1 MLDYYPAWPSGL
13 YINIFSVLKLVFSLF
28 IKILSLLKKEGTMR
42 IMRIN
47 NNKRSLT
54 NPAYSPLRNM
64 LDELLSMQ
72 SWFDDV
78 FNRSLMPSFNYNM
91 AMADVWEEDENYFI
105 KMALPGVDKDNVDV
119 QVEGNVVRIKG
130 GKKEEEKSEEGKQY
144 YLNRLETYFEQT
156 FTLPGD
162 VDVEKIEAKMKNG
175 VLELK
180 LPKVAQNKPKQ
191 ITIKSE

>member
-1 MLDYYPAWPSGL
+1 
-13 YINIFSVLKLVFSLF
+13 
-28 IKILSLLKKEGTMR
+28 MR

-47 NNKRSLT
+47 NNKRSLA
-54 NPAYSPLRNM
+54 NPTYSPLRSM

-78 FNRSLMPSFNYNM
+78 FNRSMPSLNYNM
-91 AMADVWEEDENYFI
+91 AMADVWEEDGDYYI
-105 KMALPGVDKDNVDV
+105 KMALPGVDKDHVDV
-119 QVEGNVVRIKG
+119 QVESNVVRIKG

-144 YLNRLETYFEQT
+144 YLNRLESYFEQT

-162 VDVEKIEAKMKNG
+162 IDVEKIEAKMKNG